1 MAARLAR
8 IPNIAFSKSDQK
20 LESQKFNRL
29 SRDVTYHDNST
40 PVLHLLKGRIGPTP
54 HISQA
59 EFETGLR
66 SYTVNDKKLMEKER
80 NWTTVP
86 KT

>member
-54 HISQA
+54 HIS
-59 EFETGLR
+59 
-66 SYTVNDKKLMEKER
+66 
-80 NWTTVP
+80 
-86 KT
+86 

>member
-29 SRDVTYHDNST
+29 SRDVTYHGNST

-54 HISQA
+54 HIS
-59 EFETGLR
+59 
-66 SYTVNDKKLMEKER
+66 
-80 NWTTVP
+80 
-86 KT
+86 